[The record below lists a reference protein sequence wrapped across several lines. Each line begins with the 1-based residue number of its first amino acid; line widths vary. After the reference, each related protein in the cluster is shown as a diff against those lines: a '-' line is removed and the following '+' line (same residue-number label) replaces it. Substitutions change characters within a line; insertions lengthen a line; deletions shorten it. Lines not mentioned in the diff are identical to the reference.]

1 MSIALLENTMYEVSN
16 TFLLPVLLV
25 IVSLFFYGF
34 YMLGRFVAQYRQR
47 KQGQNTMK
55 RLAQGEGLE
64 PIKGY
69 PLISDAAHN
78 PQRKLRDHEIRALKL
93 LEPARMVTRIAPM
106 LGLVATMIP
115 MGPALKALANGN
127 VQGISENLI
136 VAFTA
141 VIFGLITASI
151 TFWIASVRKQ
161 WMLDE
166 LRIIEDDQER
176 RNAPDGTGGT
186 DKENK
191 PAADGMEKMDKEARY
206 ATA

>member
-16 TFLLPVLLV
+16 IFLSPVLLV

-34 YMLGRFVAQYRQR
+34 YMLGSFVAQYRQR

-55 RLAQGEGLE
+55 RLAQGEELE

-69 PLISDAAHN
+69 PLISDAAQN
-78 PQRKLRDHEIRALKL
+78 PQGKLRDHEMRALKL

-151 TFWIASVRKQ
+151 TFWIASVRRQ

-176 RNAPDGTGGT
+176 RD
-186 DKENK
+186 
-191 PAADGMEKMDKEARY
+191 AADGADKMDREARY
-206 ATA
+206 AAA